1 MFFCETLDIA
11 AESIIMTKRMTETE
25 RVKVLVVGSE
35 STVANTNHILHD
47 FDMIAP
53 EIENP
58 KKLTN
63 LILCFVTYVTRNHL
77 GPIRVLNVNLSH
89 T

>member
-47 FDMIAP
+47 FDMIAH

-58 KKLTN
+58 KK
-63 LILCFVTYVTRNHL
+63 VDE
-77 GPIRVLNVNLSH
+77 SH
-89 T
+89 TVFCHICNKESSWAHTCI